1 MISGQNFLD
10 FRRLL
15 KVYVDYKDSIKWI
28 DFFECFSEDVEE
40 QGKGAKEDER
50 EVQKVYDR
58 PLRGRFVEQVH
69 AWNRSS
75 TVGFCDGISK

>member
-1 MISGQNFLD
+1 MISGQNFLG
-10 FRRLL
+10 FRWLL

-28 DFFECFSEDVEE
+28 DFFECFSEDV
-40 QGKGAKEDER
+40 GR
-50 EVQKVYDR
+50 TR